1 MEVIMKKRIDA
12 HARAIA
18 YLLMLVY
25 FGSYIMRINFAVM
38 IVKVCSDM
46 QLEKSVL
53 AIVVTGLTVAYGTG
67 QVVSGV
73 LGDKIDPRNMIIMGL
88 SIASACNLAMF
99 FSYDVTLMTVVWT
112 INGFAHSMLWPPI
125 VRIMSLH
132 LNDAEYSYAV
142 VRVSWGSS
150 IATILLYLICPV
162 LLRFTGW
169 REIIA
174 SCAAVGLV
182 ILAVWIIF
190 SKKLLSSVAVGAKEK
205 LQVDTSADKKTVKH
219 LPIPKYVIVPMVF
232 IMLGIIF
239 QGMLR
244 DGVTNWMPSLLSE
257 SFGIA
262 EEDAIFATVIP
273 AVFSMI
279 SFYVFDIMHRKLF
292 KNEVFCAAVIFG
304 GSLVSAV
311 IMYIANLFA
320 ASAVLSTLLM
330 ALIISCMHGVNL
342 MLISIVPKRFK
353 RSGKVSSFSGIVNA
367 CTYIGA
373 AIATPVFAAVAED
386 RGWNTTILSWVIVSL
401 LGVLLCLF
409 ATPLWARFR
418 KEYSDN

>member
-1 MEVIMKKRIDA
+1 MKKRIGA
-12 HARAIA
+12 NVRAIA
-18 YLLMLVY
+18 YFLMLVY
-25 FGSYIMRINFAVM
+25 FGSYLMRINFAVM

-46 QLEKSVL
+46 QLEKSAL
-53 AIVVTGLTVAYGTG
+53 AIVVTGLTVAYGVG

-73 LGDKIDPRNMIIMGL
+73 LGDKIDPRNMIITGL
-88 SIASACNLAMF
+88 ALASVCNLAMF
-99 FSYDVTLMTVVWT
+99 FSDNVTLMTVVWT
-112 INGFAHSMLWPPI
+112 VNGFAHSMLWPPI
-125 VRIMSLH
+125 VRIMSSH
-132 LNDAEYSYAV
+132 LDDEGYSYAA

-150 IATILLYLICPV
+150 VATILLYSICPV
-162 LLRFTGW
+162 LLRFMGW

-190 SKKLLSSVAVGAKEK
+190 SKKLLSSVVVGSKEK
-205 LQVDTSADKKTVKH
+205 SAADTSADKTTVKP
-219 LPIPKYVIVPMVF
+219 LPIPKYVIVPMIL
-232 IMLGIIF
+232 IMLCIIF

-244 DGVTNWMPSLLSE
+244 DGVTNWVPSLLSE

-262 EEDAIFATVIP
+262 EEDAIFAAVIP

-279 SFYVFDIMHRKLF
+279 SFYIFDIMHRKLF
-292 KNEVFCAAVIFG
+292 KNEVFCAVVIFG
-304 GSLVSAV
+304 GSFVSAG
-311 IMYIANLFA
+311 IMYIVNRFA

-342 MLISIVPKRFK
+342 MLISVVPKRFAK
-353 RSGKVSSFSGIVNA
+353 SGKVSSFSGIVNA

-386 RGWNTTILSWVIVSL
+386 SGWNTTILSWVIVSL
-401 LGVLLCLF
+401 LGLLVCLF
-409 ATPLWARFR
+409 ATPLWTRFR
-418 KEYSDN
+418 KEYSDY